1 MLSRPPDG
9 PTGGVLLI
17 VAGVRMFP
25 PSNIVRLVSRNH
37 SALWDNSRQHPGL
50 GGMHGRLQ
58 SASPARTLACPA
70 IPRRG
75 AGRTLDLTSFL
86 QPRLSGDCFA
96 CPLA

>member
-1 MLSRPPDG
+1 MLSGPPDG
-9 PTGGVLLI
+9 RRYAV

-25 PSNIVRLVSRNH
+25 TSNVVRLVSRDR
-37 SALWDNSRQHPGL
+37 SALLDNSRQHPGR

-86 QPRLSGDCFA
+86 QPRLSGDRFV